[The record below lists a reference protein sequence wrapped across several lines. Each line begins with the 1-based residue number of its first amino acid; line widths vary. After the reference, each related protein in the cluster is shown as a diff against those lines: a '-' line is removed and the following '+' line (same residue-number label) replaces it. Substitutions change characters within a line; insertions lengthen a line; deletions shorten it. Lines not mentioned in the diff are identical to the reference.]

1 MSENQVKD
9 EVAKLSPE
17 QQIDWINRSPMP
29 PEEKQKKID
38 EIKAKY
44 GLTDGAASGAG
55 GAPGVPNAA
64 GAGTAPPTGGGDASG
79 GTSN

>member
-9 EVAKLSPE
+9 EVAKLTPE

-44 GLTDGAASGAG
+44 GISGAVTGASGVPGAAGGGAAPPAG
-55 GAPGVPNAA
+55 GSDGSGRTPN
-64 GAGTAPPTGGGDASG
+64 
-79 GTSN
+79 